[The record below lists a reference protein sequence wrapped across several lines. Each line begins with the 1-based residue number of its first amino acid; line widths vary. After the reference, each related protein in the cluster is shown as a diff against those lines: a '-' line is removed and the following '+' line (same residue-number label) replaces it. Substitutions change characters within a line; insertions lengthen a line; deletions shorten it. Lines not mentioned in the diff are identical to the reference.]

1 MASSLQAVPNWQPTS
16 TLGKG
21 PLPTTANV
29 RMWAQG
35 EGGWVARNLVH
46 DLLLAEDIQFFADD
60 SEDSIVH

>member
-16 TLGKG
+16 RLGKG

-35 EGGWVARNLVH
+35 EGGWVAQNLVH
-46 DLLLAEDIQFFADD
+46 DLLLAKDIQFFSND